1 MQCPRDT
8 RCLKPAGH
16 KGWCRVKGE
25 REVPLEEDPHRG
37 GTRGSARDGGG
48 AAASKAA
55 RMQELGKRRGQQA
68 ARRAGDADDDDDDD
82 WGRGDGDDGDG
93 LEYEDFGMSRAERR
107 AARGGGRRGAY
118 AGEEDDSD
126 EDAAADDWASGPA
139 APVASLESIRLAR
152 QRLETWQLEPFFDET
167 VCNCVVRIGLGQ
179 AEAGGLY
186 RLAEVVGVGEF
197 ADQPYTLGGRRS
209 TKRLQL
215 DFGECR
221 RYFPM
226 TSVSNQPFD
235 ALEMAS
241 FQQVR
246 EAAGA
251 PPISQRQIDAKVAHL
266 ERASNYQYS
275 EEDVRRKVQQ
285 ELQHKAQRGE
295 LTTRQK
301 MMAQHGGGGV
311 LGPVGG
317 MQPGARKAVAE
328 LAAPRK
334 FQKDVFGRA
343 VASDD

>member
-1 MQCPRDT
+1 M
-8 RCLKPAGH
+8 KPAGH
-16 KGWCRVKGE
+16 KGWCKVKGE
-25 REVPLEEDPHRG
+25 REPPTEDLHRG
-37 GTRGSARDGGG
+37 GTRSSARDGGG

-55 RMQELGKRRGQQA
+55 RMQELGRRRDQQA
-68 ARRAGDADDDDDDD
+68 ARRAGAADDDPD
-82 WGRGDGDDGDG
+82 WGRGDDDDGE

-118 AGEEDDSD
+118 VDDEEDLD
-126 EDAAADDWASGPA
+126 EDAATNDWAGGPVAPA
-139 APVASLESIRLAR
+139 ASVESIRLAR

-186 RLAEVVGVGEF
+186 RLAEIVGVGEF

-235 ALEMAS
+235 ALEMTS

-246 EAAGA
+246 EAAGQ
-251 PPISQRQIDAKVAHL
+251 PPISQRQIDAKVAAI

-301 MMAQHGGGGV
+301 MMAQHGGGA
-311 LGPVGG
+311 LGGA
-317 MQPGARKAVAE
+317 QSGARASE

-334 FQKDVFGRA
+334 FQRDVFGRS
-343 VASDD
+343 VATDD